1 MEPATVASARR
12 SSLPAAA
19 RGASTMV
26 ARASGADPARA
37 VVAAL
42 GGRGRGGSCE

>member
-1 MEPATVASARR
+1 MEPATVAAARR
-12 SSLPAAA
+12 SFLPAAA

-37 VVAAL
+37 VAAL
-42 GGRGRGGSCE
+42 GGRAWRR